1 MFCLYNIIDI
11 IKVKFFIDINL
22 VYKNNFRCFVLSGN
36 NLVLEIIYLVI
47 DMFWVFLGEYIV
59 FIGLIF

>member
-22 VYKNNFRCFVLSGN
+22 VNFRCFVLSGN

-47 DMFWVFLGEYIV
+47 DMFWVF
-59 FIGLIF
+59 

>member
-1 MFCLYNIIDI
+1 MFCFYNIIDI

-47 DMFWVFLGEYIV
+47 DMFWVF
-59 FIGLIF
+59 